1 MTASVTN
8 KEPDSN
14 TRTEAP
20 PIENNTDEK
29 LMPVFSEWTQ
39 QQIQEAEKK
48 LVELNSNS
56 SDVARDNRNETS
68 APKQPIVKIRQK
80 NYASPDCGAKILS
93 SSPESQS
100 TSSVLSDKDEYML
113 SPCTEKIWFVIELCE
128 AIQASKVELAN
139 TELFSS
145 PLKEVSISVS
155 NRYPTRDWTLIGK
168 LQAKIERNLQVF
180 ELNSSIF
187 GKFVRVDLTYT
198 NTEHYCPL
206 SFFRIFGTSE
216 IEAFEV
222 DNEPTPNNNMD
233 EIDDE
238 IENDDNS
245 KAKNNILNRAGAAV
259 MSIVQKAAEALT
271 KNNGNSSDEQS
282 QKNLSN
288 STSCVTLP
296 YNILCLDCPNIDRV
310 ELENLVTCKQNVL
323 QGLLDENMQNF
334 LISSSLCFD
343 VLGSNLKSNLSN
355 SNMNFVSSILPSRY
369 LAGLCN
375 IIAKE
380 QNIFPSKFNHTNLID
395 PKKEQASLKNISKS
409 ESQCEK
415 NDKVNE
421 PVKET
426 KESGEKIEKV
436 EEILKE
442 DDEKIKPKIEK
453 ENELN
458 IFNVPIDKNDE
469 KTKEKIQDDFET
481 TTSTATEKI
490 SKEDSPSPISENISN
505 PPPQITNEIVQKPIT
520 PEIGFK
526 PVESTL
532 SNPPESV
539 FLRLSNRIKT
549 LEKNMTLS
557 TQYLEELSKRYKKQ
571 IEELQQSFSKFQTT
585 LDNEVQKGNE
595 RDDKDGQL
603 KYQIQQNISFLS
615 EKLRLFEI
623 IVGVLV
629 LIIFIQM
636 FIIIMIYRQVSSAQ
650 KQVKE
655 SIETPSKEIE
665 TEISVVPI
673 NNLKKRQKNRIRKI
687 SAPNILSQ
695 KYSTKTDD
703 KLDDVLLRTSSS
715 VPKMNSSDIFL
726 EGKENY
732 IHDLSEQPRLE
743 ENDEILIPGFEDLT
757 IKDESS
763 TNNIAENDETG
774 DDLSLLSQ
782 KSQYNSTTNV
792 HPFHMRNNSLN
803 LENRKKRPKALHKK
817 AMSESPPNV
826 HRNSENFQELNS
838 LKNNQ
843 TSQEVVNGNLMSFK
857 KSNSLKKFF
866 KKIF

>member
-1 MTASVTN
+1 MTVSETTTN
-8 KEPDSN
+8 KESDSN
-14 TRTEAP
+14 ARTEAP
-20 PIENNTDEK
+20 PVENNTDEK
-29 LMPVFSEWTQ
+29 LMPVFSEWT

-56 SDVARDNRNETS
+56 SDVSRDNRNETS
-68 APKQPIVKIRQK
+68 SPKQPIVKIRQK

-113 SPCTEKIWFVIELCE
+113 SPCTEKIWFVVELCE

-168 LQAKIERNLQVF
+168 LQAKLERNLQVF

-187 GKFVRVDLTYT
+187 GKFIRVDLTYT

-222 DNEPTPNNNMD
+222 DNEPTPSINID

-238 IENDDNS
+238 IENADNS
-245 KAKNNILNRAGAAV
+245 KSKNNILNRAGAAV
-259 MSIVQKAAEALT
+259 LSIVQKAAEALT

-282 QKNLSN
+282 QKNLST

-310 ELENLVTCKQNVL
+310 ELENLVTCKQNIL
-323 QGLLDENMQNF
+323 QNLLDENMQNY

-355 SNMNFVSSILPSRY
+355 SNVNFVSSILPSRY

-380 QNIFPSKFNHTNLID
+380 QNIFPSNINHTLID
-395 PKKEQASLKNISKS
+395 TKKDQASLKNISKS
-409 ESQCEK
+409 ESQCET

-421 PVKET
+421 HIKKEM
-426 KESGEKIEKV
+426 KEIDKSENVIET
-436 EEILKE
+436 LN
-442 DDEKIKPKIEK
+442 DDKTKPKTDK

-458 IFNVPIDKNDE
+458 IFNVPLDKNDVIVKDKVNEIDTTTTTVIDKN
-469 KTKEKIQDDFET
+469 
-481 TTSTATEKI
+481 
-490 SKEDSPSPISENISN
+490 SKEEVTPTTPSEIISN
-505 PPPQITNEIVQKPIT
+505 PPQITNDNIQQKPIV
-520 PEIGFK
+520 IDNGFK

-603 KYQIQQNISFLS
+603 KFQIQQNISFLS
-615 EKLRLFEI
+615 EKLRLFEV

-636 FIIIMIYRQVSSAQ
+636 FIIIMIYRHVSSAQ

-655 SIETPSKEIE
+655 LNLTSKENE
-665 TEISVVPI
+665 TEVNVVPI
-673 NNLKKRQKNRIRKI
+673 NLKKRHKNNRIRKI

-695 KYSTKTDD
+695 KYSIKTDE
-703 KLDDVLLRTSSS
+703 KVDDFMRTLS
-715 VPKMNSSDIFL
+715 VPKMNVNENFH
-726 EGKENY
+726 EGKENF

-743 ENDEILIPGFEDLT
+743 ENDEILIPGFDDLT
-757 IKDESS
+757 IKDDSS
-763 TNNIAENDETG
+763 TTNNIENDETG
-774 DDLSLLSQ
+774 DDLSLLSHNNKTIHQ
-782 KSQYNSTTNV
+782 FPV
-792 HPFHMRNNSLN
+792 RNNSLN
-803 LENRKKRPKALHKK
+803 IENRKKRPQKLHKK
-817 AMSESPPNV
+817 AMSESPPNI
-826 HRNSENFQELNS
+826 HRNNNENFQEFNS
-838 LKNNQ
+838 LRNNQ
-843 TSQEVVNGNLMSFK
+843 MSQEVVNGNLMSFK
-857 KSNSLKKFF
+857 KSNSFKKFF